1 MTSDFQEFWFNAQA
15 HVLKSFES
23 EPLSKLPALKKLVLE
38 DKIFACPYVIEDDNG
53 VKHEFILFD
62 LERYVDRPIDFDKTY
77 NAMMTY
83 QDDIFKAYYRYL
95 DSSRDI
101 N

>member
-1 MTSDFQEFWFNAQA
+1 MNDFEEFWFNAQA

-23 EPLSKLPALKKLVLE
+23 EPLSKLPALRSRVLE
-38 DKIFACPYVIEDDNG
+38 DKIFACPYVITDDNG

-62 LERYVDRPIDFDKTY
+62 LERRIDRPIDSDKTY
-77 NAMMTY
+77 NAMMSYQEEIIQSYYTY
-83 QDDIFKAYYRYL
+83 
-95 DSSRDI
+95 RDPTRVL